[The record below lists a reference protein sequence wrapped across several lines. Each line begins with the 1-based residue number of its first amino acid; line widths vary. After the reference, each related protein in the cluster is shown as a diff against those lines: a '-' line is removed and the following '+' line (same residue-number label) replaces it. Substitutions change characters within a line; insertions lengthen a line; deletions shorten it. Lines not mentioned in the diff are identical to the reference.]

1 MDSPPY
7 FCCPDHYAIATH
19 LRTIKTLKF
28 TLKANKLPPSDWNLF
43 HYCFCREFSPRINPV
58 RNSTLSPE
66 TRKIRMGTLAGRH
79 WRELPQDELRLWRN
93 AAKKLRQ
100 QHRNLWPNFVHNQ
113 AVARSEDQH
122 TRDVTEKKNEST
134 AEQAA
139 KSYPPRGLGDAYLE
153 KTVMVYLQ
161 GKRTAGGPLPER
173 RPKSKSSAKTC
184 PISPTLPTFPTTAE
198 VSTPRQEEIPSAPF
212 QDSVLCV
219 GKRILTPPL
228 ALSPIGLEGF
238 PALSLKDFLSILP
251 NPDSFSYALAF
262 P

>member
-1 MDSPPY
+1 MDSPSSL
-7 FCCPDHYAIATH
+7 CCPDHYAIAEH
-19 LRTIKTLKF
+19 LRSIKTIKF

-43 HYCFCREFSPRINPV
+43 HYVFCREFSQKINPV
-58 RNSTLSPE
+58 RHSTLSSE
-66 TRKIRMGTLAGRH
+66 TRKIRMGTLAGCH

-100 QHRNLWPNFVHNQ
+100 QHKNLWPNFVRNQ
-113 AVARSEDQH
+113 AAARPEEQH
-122 TRDVTEKKNEST
+122 TRDATEKKNEPT

-139 KSYPPRGLGDAYLE
+139 KSYPQRGHGEAYLE

-161 GKRTAGGPLPER
+161 GKRSAGGLQPKR
-173 RPKSKSSAKTC
+173 RTKSKSSAKTC
-184 PISPTLPTFPTTAE
+184 PISPTLSTPPTTAE

-212 QDSVLCV
+212 QDSVLCE
-219 GKRILTPPL
+219 GILTPPL